1 MGECYMVVTVHEL
14 ALEEIDRKLFCSF
27 VRRQEVNLC
36 LRREGDGWVVRPDPF
51 IDDWSE
57 AEYAE
62 LIDCLK
68 NTVRTDGRVWGA
80 FVDGVLKGFASVE
93 GGIFGK
99 TSRYMDLSCIH
110 VSQDMRHS
118 GIGRRLFDEARRFAR
133 ARGAQKL
140 YISAHSAV
148 ESQAFYEAMGCVDA
162 QEIQRAHAEKE
173 PFDRQLE
180 CML

>member
-1 MGECYMVVTVHEL
+1 MDVTVR
-14 ALEEIDRKLFCSF
+14 ALTVEEIDRKLFCAF
-27 VRRQEVNLC
+27 IRRQEVNLC
-36 LRREGDGWVVRPDPF
+36 LRCEGDSWGVRPDPF

-62 LIDCLK
+62 LIVCLK
-68 NTVRTDGRVWGA
+68 NTVLTGGGVWGA
-80 FVDGVLKGFASVE
+80 FSDGTLKGFASVE
-93 GGIFGK
+93 GGIFGE
-99 TSRYMDLSCIH
+99 TGRYMDLSCIH

-118 GIGRRLFDEARRFAR
+118 GIGCRLFDEAKRFAR
-133 ARGAQKL
+133 SRGAQKL

-180 CML
+180 CEL

>member
-1 MGECYMVVTVHEL
+1 MTEYQAGRYRI
-14 ALEEIDRKLFCSF
+14 EILYEDNHL
-27 VRRQEVNLC
+27 L
-36 LRREGDGWVVRPDPF
+36 VVRKPPNMAVQADASG
-51 IDDWSE
+51 DLDLQS
-57 AEYAE
+57 A
-62 LIDCLK
+62 
-68 NTVRTDGRVWGA
+68 
-80 FVDGVLKGFASVE
+80 LKGFASVE

-180 CML
+180 CAL

>member
-1 MGECYMVVTVHEL
+1 MNVTVR
-14 ALEEIDRKLFCSF
+14 ALTVEEIDRKLFCTF
-27 VRRQEVNLC
+27 IRRQEVNLC
-36 LRREGDGWVVRPDPF
+36 WRREGDGWVVRPDPF

-68 NTVRTDGRVWGA
+68 NTVLTGGGVWGA
-80 FVDGVLKGFASVE
+80 FSDGALKGFASVE
-93 GGIFGK
+93 GGIFGE
-99 TSRYMDLSCIH
+99 TGRYMDLSCIH

-118 GIGRRLFDEARRFAR
+118 GIGRRLFDEAKRFAR
-133 ARGAQKL
+133 SRGAQKL
-140 YISAHSAV
+140 YISAHSAI
-148 ESQAFYEAMGCVDA
+148 ESQAFYAAMGCVDA

-180 CML
+180 CEL

>member
-1 MGECYMVVTVHEL
+1 MDVTVREL
-14 ALEEIDRKLFCSF
+14 SFEEIDRGLFRSF
-27 VRRQEVNLC
+27 IRRQEVNLC
-36 LRREGDGWVVRPDPF
+36 WRREGDSWVIRSDPF

-57 AEYAE
+57 AEYAA
-62 LIDCLK
+62 LIGCLQ

-80 FVDGVLKGFASVE
+80 FADGVLKGFSSVE
-93 GGIFGK
+93 GGVFG
-99 TSRYMDLSCIH
+99 SAGRYMDLSCIH

-118 GIGRRLFDEARRFAR
+118 GIGRRLFDEAKRFAR

-148 ESQAFYEAMGCVDA
+148 ESQAFYAAMGCVDA
-162 QEIQRAHAEKE
+162 VEIHREHAEKE

-180 CML
+180 CAL

>member
-1 MGECYMVVTVHEL
+1 MDVTVREL
-14 ALEEIDRKLFCSF
+14 SSEEIDRELFHAF
-27 VRRQEVNLC
+27 IRRQEVNLC
-36 LRREGDGWVVRPDPF
+36 LRREGDGWVVRSDPF

-62 LIDCLK
+62 LIGCLQ

-80 FVDGVLKGFASVE
+80 FADGVLKGFASVE

-110 VSQDMRHS
+110 VSQDMRHA
-118 GIGRRLFDEARRFAR
+118 GIGRRLFDRAKAFAR
-133 ARGAQKL
+133 ERGAGKL

-148 ESQAFYEAMGCVDA
+148 ESQAFYAAMGCVDA
-162 QEIQRAHAEKE
+162 REINREHAERE

-180 CML
+180 CAL

>member
-1 MGECYMVVTVHEL
+1 MNVTVR
-14 ALEEIDRKLFCSF
+14 ALTVEEIDRKLFCAF
-27 VRRQEVNLC
+27 IRRQEVNFC
-36 LRREGDGWVVRPDPF
+36 WRREGDGWVVRPDPF

-68 NTVRTDGRVWGA
+68 NTVLTGGGVWGA
-80 FVDGVLKGFASVE
+80 FADGALKGFASVE
-93 GGIFGK
+93 GGIFGE
-99 TSRYMDLSCIH
+99 TGRYMDLSCIH

-118 GIGRRLFDEARRFAR
+118 GIGRRLFDEAKRFAR

-148 ESQAFYEAMGCVDA
+148 ESQAFYAAMGCVDA

-180 CML
+180 CEL